1 MPEGLDNLKHI
12 VVLMMENRS
21 FDHMLGYLKAQD
33 PRIDGVDGT
42 QTNPD
47 PNGTQAP
54 VQPLAAPQGQLDP
67 DPGHHFEDVD
77 IQLFYGSQT
86 NPRQVTMG
94 GFVQAYYQVKLKN
107 VEKAR
112 QLMYCFSP
120 DKLPVLATLA
130 RKYAVFNAWFSS
142 LPGPTI
148 PNRVFAHFG
157 TSFGKVDNSLFY
169 INAKYHTIY
178 ERMVDAGR
186 TAKIYHFDDSSS
198 TIALAFLLLKQPKL
212 FGTFDDFLH
221 DCKSGKLPDYSF
233 VEPNYKDHE
242 VEDGMA
248 EESDQHPDG
257 NVHVGEGFIKAVYQA
272 IRSNQQLWESSALLI
287 VYDEHGGIY
296 DHVPPP
302 ACTPDEFPPDPV
314 FGFKFDRLGVRVP
327 AVLVSPWIPEGT
339 VVLSDRVF
347 DHASIPASVTK
358 KFIGAFDNRSPRE
371 KSADTF
377 LDLLSLGA
385 PRKEPDV
392 LQGVSNP
399 HAAAFFPDAA
409 ARLAGAAAARNVPG
423 TLVGDIQAVADIHAA
438 APAVARSQHF
448 RPLPMDSLL
457 RDNVI
462 HFHAAEMHLPFAQQT
477 HIDLSSIKTEADALG
492 YVRTVTQKLRSQ
504 GAE

>member
-1 MPEGLDNLKHI
+1 
-12 VVLMMENRS
+12 
-21 FDHMLGYLKAQD
+21 
-33 PRIDGVDGT
+33 
-42 QTNPD
+42 
-47 PNGTQAP
+47 
-54 VQPLAAPQGQLDP
+54 
-67 DPGHHFEDVD
+67 
-77 IQLFYGSQT
+77 
-86 NPRQVTMG
+86 
-94 GFVQAYYQVKLKN
+94 
-107 VEKAR
+107 
-112 QLMYCFSP
+112 
-120 DKLPVLATLA
+120 
-130 RKYAVFNAWFSS
+130 
-142 LPGPTI
+142 
-148 PNRVFAHFG
+148 
-157 TSFGKVDNSLFY
+157 
-169 INAKYHTIY
+169 
-178 ERMVDAGR
+178 VDAGR
-186 TAKIYHFDDSSS
+186 TAKIYYFDDSSS

-302 ACTPDEFPPDPV
+302 ACTPDEFPPDP
-314 FGFKFDRLGVRVP
+314 
-327 AVLVSPWIPEGT
+327 
-339 VVLSDRVF
+339 
-347 DHASIPASVTK
+347 
-358 KFIGAFDNRSPRE
+358 
-371 KSADTF
+371 
-377 LDLLSLGA
+377 
-385 PRKEPDV
+385 
-392 LQGVSNP
+392 
-399 HAAAFFPDAA
+399 HAAACIPDAA

-492 YVRTVTQKLRSQ
+492 YVRTV
-504 GAE
+504 